1 MPPRLYEQLVKQ
13 EKAAA
18 KQKER
23 LKAPGASQH
32 NPHILNDGSVIAD
45 GVRIKRKAWADCKDC
60 GRRIYFVKV
69 GDNCT
74 CHPLPIADEASGLSS
89 VGSTI

>member
-1 MPPRLYEQLVKQ
+1 MPPRLYEQQDKQ

-18 KQKER
+18 KQQER
-23 LKAPGASQH
+23 LKAPGASQN

-45 GVRIKRKAWADCKDC
+45 GVRIKRKAWANCKECD
-60 GRRIYFVKV
+60 RRIYFIKV

-74 CHPLPIADEASGLSS
+74 GHPLSVADEASGLSS
-89 VGSTI
+89 VGSSI